1 MLMQSNILQLIDD
14 ILICMLRNVNKI
26 DIVKFHLC
34 TIKTSMIFFSN
45 GIEKARKQKGI
56 FRNNNSSEIPVMKVI
71 MLIVI
76 KVTVV

>member
-34 TIKTSMIFFSN
+34 TIKTSMIFFPMVSKRQESKKAYL
-45 GIEKARKQKGI
+45 GITTAVKYQ
-56 FRNNNSSEIPVMKVI
+56 
-71 MLIVI
+71 
-76 KVTVV
+76 